1 MRLRKLFTDNW
12 VHVFFGLEFRGWGR
26 LGGGGVRW
34 NCMYIFG
41 GIAVGKFKCSK
52 IEGRNSLKIILL
64 KPLFH
69 FKEERRGLLN
79 FYVLFYGVGVG
90 GSSARGEGMG
100 GLGYLQKREFSLKQK
115 NGL

>member
-1 MRLRKLFTDNW
+1 MGE
-12 VHVFFGLEFRGWGR
+12 VG
-26 LGGGGVRW
+26 GGGGVRW

-90 GSSARGEGMG
+90 GSSARGKGMG

-115 NGL
+115 NSL